1 MTISIAKLNMITYT
15 PFRVLLLTENYFM
28 TYKLNHYILKFIF
41 YKKISY
47 QKTFLASYNSL

>member
-28 TYKLNHYILKFIF
+28 TYKLNHYILKFVF
-41 YKKISY
+41 YKKNKLSENFFG
-47 QKTFLASYNSL
+47 KL